1 MTPLRERSRLTV
13 EVWIVLGLS
22 LGQSAV
28 YAIVSLAAALSRG
41 PLRDATASL
50 NANRS
55 EREWLDLTLQLLS
68 IGFALVPVALA
79 IYLLAFDGPPLGG
92 ASVPAGGAHRPL
104 QRLGLQR
111 GRPTREVLAGAGLAL
126 AIGIPGL
133 GVYFLGRT
141 LGINADVVPA
151 PDHVYWWTIP
161 VLLLSAVENAVVE
174 EVIAV
179 GYLLARLRDLRWS
192 PWAAVAASAALRG
205 TYHLYQGFGQALG
218 NAAMGAIFAWWFQRT
233 GRLWPLLVAHALLD
247 VVAFVGYL
255 YFGDLL

>member
-1 MTPLRERSRLTV
+1 VNQRLRA

-28 YAIVSLAAALSRG
+28 YAIVSIAAALTRG

-79 IYLLAFDGPPLGG
+79 IYLLAADT
-92 ASVPAGGAHRPL
+92 RPL

-111 GRPTREVLAGAGLAL
+111 GRPTRDVLGGVALAL

-133 GVYFLGRT
+133 GAYLLGRT
-141 LGINADVVPA
+141 MGINADVVPT

-161 VLLLSAVENAVVE
+161 VLLLSAVENALVE

-233 GRLWPLLVAHALLD
+233 GRLWPLLVAHTLLD
-247 VVAFVGYL
+247 VVAFIGYL
-255 YFGDLL
+255 YLGDRL

>member
-1 MTPLRERSRLTV
+1 VNRRLTA

-28 YAIVSLAAALSRG
+28 YAVVSLAAALSSG

-50 NANRS
+50 NTNRS

-79 IYLLAFDGPPLGG
+79 IYLLASDGQPLRRLGLDR
-92 ASVPAGGAHRPL
+92 ARPAREVPAGI
-104 QRLGLQR
+104 
-111 GRPTREVLAGAGLAL
+111 GLAL
-126 AIGIPGL
+126 LIGVPGL
-133 GVYFLGRT
+133 GLYFLGRT
-141 LGINADVVPA
+141 LGINADVIPA
-151 PDHVYWWTIP
+151 PEHVYWWTIP
-161 VLLLSAVENAVVE
+161 ILLLSAAENAVVE

-179 GYLLARLRDLRWS
+179 GYLLARLRDLRWG
-192 PWAAVAASAALRG
+192 PWAAIAASAALRG

-233 GRLWPLLVAHALLD
+233 GRLWPLLVAHTLLD

-255 YFGDLL
+255 YFGNRL

>member
-1 MTPLRERSRLTV
+1 VIRRRLTA

-41 PLRDATASL
+41 PLRDATATL

-55 EREWLDLTLQLLS
+55 EREWLDLTLQLLT

-79 IYLLAFDGPPLGG
+79 IYLLAADGEPL
-92 ASVPAGGAHRPL
+92 R
-104 QRLGLQR
+104 RLGLDR
-111 GRPTREVLAGAGLAL
+111 ARPTRNVLAGAGLAL
-126 AIGIPGL
+126 LIGLPGL
-133 GVYFLGRT
+133 GLYFLGRT

-151 PDHVYWWTIP
+151 PEQVYWWTIP

-179 GYLLARLRDLRWS
+179 GYLLTRLRDLRWG
-192 PWAAVAASAALRG
+192 PWAAIVASAALRG
-205 TYHLYQGFGQALG
+205 AYHLYQGFGQALG
-218 NAAMGAIFAWWFQRT
+218 NAVMGALFAWWFQRT
-233 GRLWPLLVAHALLD
+233 GRLWPLLVAHMLLD

-255 YFGDLL
+255 YLGDRLNLR

>member
-1 MTPLRERSRLTV
+1 VTPLRERSRLTA

-28 YAIVSLAAALSRG
+28 YAIVSLASALSRG

-79 IYLLAFDGPPLGG
+79 IYLLASDGSSL
-92 ASVPAGGAHRPL
+92 R
-104 QRLGLQR
+104 RLGLHR
-111 GRPTREVLAGAGLAL
+111 GRPTRDVLAGVALAL
-126 AIGIPGL
+126 VIGIPGL
-133 GVYFLGRT
+133 GAYFLGRT

-151 PDHVYWWTIP
+151 PEHVYWWTIL
-161 VLLLSAVENAVVE
+161 VLLLSAVENALVE

-179 GYLLARLRDLRWS
+179 GYLLARLRDLRWG

-218 NAAMGAIFAWWFQRT
+218 NAVMGAIFAWWFQRT
-233 GRLWPLLVAHALLD
+233 GRLWPLLVAHTLLD

-255 YFGDLL
+255 YLGDRL

>member
-1 MTPLRERSRLTV
+1 VSRRLTA

-79 IYLLAFDGPPLGG
+79 IYLLASDSPPPL
-92 ASVPAGGAHRPL
+92 R
-104 QRLGLQR
+104 RLGLHR
-111 GRPTREVLAGAGLAL
+111 GRPTRDVLAGAGLAL

-133 GVYFLGRT
+133 GLYFLGRT

-151 PDHVYWWTIP
+151 PEHVYWWTIL
-161 VLLLSAVENAVVE
+161 VLLLSAVENALVE

-179 GYLLARLRDLRWS
+179 GYLLARLQDLRWG

-218 NAAMGAIFAWWFQRT
+218 NAVMGAIFAWWFQRT
-233 GRLWPLLVAHALLD
+233 GRLWPLLVAHTLLD

-255 YFGDLL
+255 YLGDRL

>member
-1 MTPLRERSRLTV
+1 VTNRRLTA

-22 LGQSAV
+22 VGQSAV

-55 EREWLDLTLQLLS
+55 EREWLDLTLQLLA

-79 IYLLAFDGPPLGG
+79 IYLLAAEG
-92 ASVPAGGAHRPL
+92 RPL
-104 QRLGLQR
+104 RRLGLDR
-111 GRPTREVLAGAGLAL
+111 ARPARDVLAGVGLAVL
-126 AIGIPGL
+126 IGVPGL
-133 GVYFLGRT
+133 GLYFLSRT
-141 LGINADVVPA
+141 LGINAEVIPA
-151 PDHVYWWTIP
+151 PEQVYWWTIP
-161 VLLLSAVENAVVE
+161 VLLLSAVQNAVVE

-179 GYLLARLRDLRWS
+179 GYLVARLRDLRWG
-192 PWAAVAASAALRG
+192 PWAIIAASAALRG

-218 NAAMGAIFAWWFQRT
+218 NAVMGALFTWWFQRT
-233 GRLWPLLVAHALLD
+233 GRLWPLLVAHTLLD

-255 YFGDLL
+255 YLGDRF

>member
-1 MTPLRERSRLTV
+1 VTNRRLTA

-22 LGQSAV
+22 VGQSAV

-55 EREWLDLTLQLLS
+55 EREWLDLTLQLLA

-79 IYLLAFDGPPLGG
+79 IYLLAAEG
-92 ASVPAGGAHRPL
+92 RPL
-104 QRLGLQR
+104 RRLGLDR
-111 GRPTREVLAGAGLAL
+111 ARPARDVLAGVGLAVL
-126 AIGIPGL
+126 VGVPGL
-133 GVYFLGRT
+133 GLYFLSRT
-141 LGINADVVPA
+141 LGINAEVIPA
-151 PDHVYWWTIP
+151 PEQVYWWTIP
-161 VLLLSAVENAVVE
+161 VLLLSAVQNAVVE

-179 GYLLARLRDLRWS
+179 GYLVARLRDLRWG
-192 PWAAVAASAALRG
+192 PWAIIAASAALRG

-218 NAAMGAIFAWWFQRT
+218 NAVMGALFTWWFQRT
-233 GRLWPLLVAHALLD
+233 GRLWPLLVAHTLLD

-255 YFGDLL
+255 YVGDRF

>member
-1 MTPLRERSRLTV
+1 MSTRRLRA

-50 NANRS
+50 NASRS

-79 IYLLAFDGPPLGG
+79 IYLLAFDPSTSSGQRGQPL
-92 ASVPAGGAHRPL
+92 R
-104 QRLGLQR
+104 RLGLQR
-111 GRPTREVLAGAGLAL
+111 GRPTRDVLTGAALAL

-133 GVYFLGRT
+133 GVYHLGRT
-141 LGINADVVPA
+141 LGLNADVVLVPEQ
-151 PDHVYWWTIP
+151 VYWWTIP
-161 VLLLSAVENAVVE
+161 ILLLSAVENALVE

-179 GYLLARLRDLRWS
+179 GYLMTRLRDLRWS
-192 PWAAVAASAALRG
+192 PWAAIAASAALRG

-218 NAAMGAIFAWWFQRT
+218 NAVMGAVFTWWFQRN
-233 GRLWPLLVAHALLD
+233 GRLWPLLVAHTLLD

-255 YFGDLL
+255 YVGDRL

>member
-1 MTPLRERSRLTV
+1 VTRWRLTA

-41 PLRDATASL
+41 PLRDATATL

-55 EREWLDLTLQLLS
+55 EREWLDLTLQLLA

-79 IYLLAFDGPPLGG
+79 VYLLASDPSTGSGRRGPPL
-92 ASVPAGGAHRPL
+92 R
-104 QRLGLQR
+104 RLGLD
-111 GRPTREVLAGAGLAL
+111 GARPARDVLAGAGLAL
-126 AIGIPGL
+126 VIGLPGL
-133 GVYFLGRT
+133 GLYVLGRT

-151 PDHVYWWTIP
+151 PEQVYWWTIP
-161 VLLLSAVENAVVE
+161 VLLLSAAENAVVE

-179 GYLLARLRDLRWS
+179 GYLLARLRDLRWG
-192 PWAAVAASAALRG
+192 PWAAIAASAVLRG

-218 NAAMGAIFAWWFQRT
+218 NAAMGALFAWWFQRT
-233 GRLWPLLVAHALLD
+233 GRLWPLLVAHVLLD

-255 YFGDLL
+255 YLGDRLNLR

>member
-1 MTPLRERSRLTV
+1 VIRLRA

-28 YAIVSLAAALSRG
+28 YAVVTLAATLTRG

-79 IYLLAFDGPPLGG
+79 IYLLASDGQPL
-92 ASVPAGGAHRPL
+92 R
-104 QRLGLQR
+104 RLGLIR
-111 GRPTREVLAGAGLAL
+111 GRPTQDALAGVGLAL

-133 GVYFLGRT
+133 GMYFLGRA
-141 LGINADVVPA
+141 LGINADVVPV

-179 GYLLARLRDLRWS
+179 GYLLTRLRDLRWG
-192 PWAAVAASAALRG
+192 PWAAIALSAALRG

-218 NAAMGAIFAWWFQRT
+218 NAAMGAIFAWWFHRT
-233 GRLWPLLVAHALLD
+233 GRLWPLLVAHTLLD

-255 YFGDLL
+255 YVGDRL